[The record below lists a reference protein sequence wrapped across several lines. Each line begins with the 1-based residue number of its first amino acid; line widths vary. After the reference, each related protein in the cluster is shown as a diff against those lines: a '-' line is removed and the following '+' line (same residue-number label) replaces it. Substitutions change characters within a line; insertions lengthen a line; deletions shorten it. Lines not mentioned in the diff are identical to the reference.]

1 MLQGSS
7 GGVGDVR
14 AKVLDFGL
22 AKPVAV
28 DLADSPAPSGSF
40 DGTADGRILG
50 TPAYMSPEQA
60 RGLTVDKRTD
70 IWAFGCVLFEMLTGQ
85 RAFEGDTVTD
95 TLVRVLE
102 REPEWT
108 ALPATTPEPV
118 RKLLRRCL
126 QKNPGRRV
134 RDIGDAR
141 QEFDEA
147 PNALSQTRAPRGQW
161 WWAIGLASLLIV
173 ALVSSDRLLTRPD
186 TPRILRLQ
194 RLTNLVG
201 LEETPALSPDG
212 RSVAFTAG
220 VNGRRQ
226 VFVQDRAGGGE
237 PNQITFDDADH
248 QFPRWTPDSSWLMY
262 FSPASP
268 GDRQGTLYLIPALRG
283 QAKTV
288 VSSMGAGDVRASDNR
303 ITYFRLVEKT
313 IELVTAPLDVSSV
326 TVLARFDP
334 TSGFYMFPRWS
345 PDGKWIAYQA
355 GENVEQEIYIVPAG
369 GGEPKRLT
377 DGARGVNGFAWLPDS
392 SGILYSSS
400 RDDTMPYLPTAR
412 LWHVALADGRRR
424 AR

>member
-1 MLQGSS
+1 M
-7 GGVGDVR
+7 DV
-14 AKVLDFGL
+14 
-22 AKPVAV
+22 
-28 DLADSPAPSGSF
+28 
-40 DGTADGRILG
+40 ILG

-60 RGLTVDKRTD
+60 RGQAVDKRTD
-70 IWAFGCVLFEMLTGQ
+70 IWAFGCVLFEMLTGR
-85 RAFEGDTVTD
+85 RAFERRHGDRHD
-95 TLVRVLE
+95 GCESSNANRNGP
-102 REPEWT
+102 RC
-108 ALPATTPEPV
+108 
-118 RKLLRRCL
+118 RRRPPNLSASSCADVCE
-126 QKNPGRRV
+126 KDPGRRV

-141 QEFDEA
+141 LELDEA
-147 PNALSQTRAPRGQW
+147 PDALSQTRAPRGQR

-186 TPRILRLQ
+186 TPRILRPQ

-212 RSVAFTAG
+212 RSLAFTAG

-237 PNQITFDDADH
+237 PSQITFDDADH
-248 QFPRWTPDSSWLMY
+248 QFPRWTPDSSWLIY

-288 VSSMGAGDVRASDNR
+288 ASSMGAGDVRASDNR

-345 PDGKWIAYQA
+345 PDGQRIAYQF
-355 GENVEQEIYIVPAG
+355 GNNLERDIYIVPAVG
-369 GGEPKRLT
+369 DELKQLPQRLT
-377 DGARGVNGFAWLPDS
+377 YGDRDVNGFAWLPDS

-400 RDDTMPYLPTAR
+400 RDETMLYLPTAR
-412 LWHVALADGRRR
+412 LWHVALADGTTRPVTSGEASYTHPDIGRSGTVVATR
-424 AR
+424 LDLRSDIWKSR